1 MTDEAQQQA
10 IQQAIQMRLSQAHET
25 LQESATLLKHQL
37 WRGTINRAYY
47 AMFYAVLALAAL
59 RQVSVSKHT
68 HAISFFD
75 KEFIKTAIFSKEFSR
90 SLHYAFDERQAGDY
104 GGLSEID
111 AGEAQTAYEE
121 AKSLVEAVSEYLTPM
136 L

>member
-1 MTDEAQQQA
+1 MIDEAQKQA
-10 IQQAIQMRLSQAHET
+10 IRVRLTQAHET
-25 LQESATLLKHQL
+25 LEESATLLKHQL

-59 RQVSVSKHT
+59 RQVSVSKYT
-68 HAISFFD
+68 HAITFFD

-90 SLHYAFDERQAGDY
+90 SLHYAFDERLAGDY
-104 GGLSEID
+104 GGLSEIEE
-111 AGEAQTAYEE
+111 GEAQTAYSE
-121 AKSLVEAVSEYLTPM
+121 AKSLVEAVSEYLMPM